1 MKIYVN
7 GRFLTQK
14 VTGVQRFAIELT
26 KRLQDIEKDIIVL
39 APKNVIQKEISVKL
53 NVRIIGR
60 NIGHLW
66 EQVDLPMYLR
76 RIGKPLLVNFC
87 NTAPLFYSNTI
98 VTIHDLAFL
107 ENPSWFSRRFY
118 LSYKFLV
125 PIVARKSKQIF
136 TVSEFSKSEILKK
149 LKVDKPIEVIYN
161 GVEHSEVSN
170 KGKVSYSN
178 PPYILFVGSLDPRKN
193 MGNLIE
199 AMNYVPQG
207 IILKVVGG
215 NNRLFNQ
222 LYSQVGVKDR
232 IQFLGYVSDSE
243 LSSLY
248 KSAFCFVYPSLYEGF
263 GIPPLEAQAAGT
275 PVIASDIS
283 VFREVLNDSV
293 LYCDP
298 NNSKGIASAICKLL
312 ALSMLERRK
321 LIEKGYNNIRRF
333 TWQASANRIIDKIK
347 LIK

>member
-1 MKIYVN
+1 
-7 GRFLTQK
+7 
-14 VTGVQRFAIELT
+14 
-26 KRLQDIEKDIIVL
+26 
-39 APKNVIQKEISVKL
+39 
-53 NVRIIGR
+53 
-60 NIGHLW
+60 
-66 EQVDLPMYLR
+66 
-76 RIGKPLLVNFC
+76 
-87 NTAPLFYSNTI
+87 
-98 VTIHDLAFL
+98 
-107 ENPSWFSRRFY
+107 
-118 LSYKFLV
+118 
-125 PIVARKSKQIF
+125 
-136 TVSEFSKSEILKK
+136 
-149 LKVDKPIEVIYN
+149 
-161 GVEHSEVSN
+161 
-170 KGKVSYSN
+170 
-178 PPYILFVGSLDPRKN
+178 
-193 MGNLIE
+193 
-199 AMNYVPQG
+199 
-207 IILKVVGG
+207 
-215 NNRLFNQ
+215 
-222 LYSQVGVKDR
+222 
-232 IQFLGYVSDSE
+232 